1 MEKPHICMNNTN
13 SSARKEKKKTTLL
26 LALIPIIVLI
36 SLLGINVGLYK
47 GDATGGPNQ
56 LALIIGAATAVV
68 ISLSLKYTWEE
79 VLKGIVKSIKTSL
92 PSILILLII
101 GALIGTWMLSGVVPT
116 MIYYGLELMN
126 PNFFLVATCIVCT
139 VISLATGSS
148 WTTVST
154 VGVALI
160 GVAQGL
166 GIPAPMAAGAIISG
180 AYFGDKIS
188 PLSDTTN
195 LASAVSGAELFTQIR
210 YMFYTTTPT
219 YIITLT
225 AFTILGLTIE
235 TNSTENSVEVLMATL
250 KDTYYIS
257 PVLFLVPAIVVFL
270 IVRKVH
276 AVPALF
282 IGAMAGALVAVIAQ
296 PDIIQQVSGIGNY
309 AKTTG
314 EYVVHSYQAVVNA
327 MVSNVKVMTNNPQIN
342 ELIETNGMQGMMN
355 TIWLILCAMCFGGAM
370 EVAGFLKKITSYI
383 VSWVKS
389 TGSLITS
396 TVATSIFFNITASD
410 QYLAIVVPGRMFVKT
425 YQKRGLKPENL
436 SRSLEDSGTV
446 TSALVPWN
454 TCAAF
459 HSGMLGVA
467 TGEYFIYAF
476 FNWISPIMS
485 ILFGYLNIKIRR
497 YTKEEMEAMK
507 KKSNASKK
515 KSKRP
520 DTTIQELH

>member
-1 MEKPHICMNNTN
+1 MNNTN
-13 SSARKEKKKTTLL
+13 PSIKTEKKKATLL
-26 LALIPIIVLI
+26 LALIPIVVLI
-36 SLLGINVGLYK
+36 SLLGINVFFYK
-47 GDATGGPNQ
+47 DNATYGPNQ
-56 LALIIGAATAVV
+56 LALLLGSAVAV
-68 ISLSLKYTWEE
+68 IISLFLNYTWEE

-92 PSILILLII
+92 SAILILLII
-101 GALIGTWMLSGVVPT
+101 GSLTGTWMLSGVVPT

-126 PNFFLVATCIVCT
+126 PNFFLVASCVVCT
-139 VISLATGSS
+139 IISLATGSS

-160 GVAQGL
+160 GIAQGL

-225 AFTILGLTIE
+225 AFTILGFTIDT
-235 TNSTENSVEVLMATL
+235 TNTGSSVEALMTTL

-257 PVLFLVPAIVVFL
+257 PVLFLVPALVVFL
-270 IVRKVH
+270 IIKKTH

-282 IGAMAGALVAVIAQ
+282 IGTIAGALVAVIAQ
-296 PDIIQQVSGIGNY
+296 PDIIQQVSGIKNY
-309 AKTTG
+309 ASNTG
-314 EYVVHSYQAVVNA
+314 EYIIHSYQAVVNA
-327 MVSNVKVMTNNPQIN
+327 MVSNVQVITGNEQIN
-342 ELIETNGMQGMMN
+342 NLIETNGMQGMLS

-383 VSWVKS
+383 VSRAKS
-389 TGSLITS
+389 TGSLIAS
-396 TVATSIFFNITASD
+396 TVMTSIFFNFTASD

-425 YQKRGLKPENL
+425 YRKRGLKPENL

-454 TCAAF
+454 TCAAY
-459 HSGMLGVA
+459 HTGMLGVA
-467 TGEYFIYAF
+467 TGDYFIYAF

-485 ILFGYLNIKIRR
+485 MIFGYFNIKIRR
-497 YTKEEMEAMK
+497 FTEEEMRAMK
-507 KKSNASKK
+507 KKSNKTK
-515 KSKRP
+515 IKSA
-520 DTTIQELH
+520 TFVE

>member
-1 MEKPHICMNNTN
+1 MSNTN
-13 SSARKEKKKTTLL
+13 SPSYKEKKKTTLF

-36 SLLGINVGLYK
+36 SLLGINVGLY
-47 GDATGGPNQ
+47 GGNATEGPNQ
-56 LALIIGAATAVV
+56 LALLIGAATAVI
-68 ISLSLKYTWEE
+68 ISLFLNYSWEE

-92 PSILILLII
+92 SAILILLII
-101 GALIGTWMLSGVVPT
+101 GSLIGTWMLSGVVPT
-116 MIYYGLELMN
+116 MIYYGLDLMN
-126 PNFFLVATCIVCT
+126 PNFFLVASCIVCT
-139 VISLATGSS
+139 IISVATGSS

-160 GVAQGL
+160 GVAHGL

-225 AFTILGLTIE
+225 AFTIIGFTID
-235 TNSTENSVEVLMATL
+235 TNSTGNSVEILMSTL

-257 PVLFLVPAIVVFL
+257 PVLFIVPAIVVAL
-270 IVRKVH
+270 IIKKVH

-282 IGAMAGALVAVIAQ
+282 IGTIVGALVAIIAQ
-296 PDIIQQVSGIGNY
+296 PTIIQQASGIGSY
-309 AKTTG
+309 ATTTG

-327 MVSNVKVMTNNPQIN
+327 MSSNVQIITNNAQIN
-342 ELIETNGMQGMMN
+342 NLVETNGMAGMMN
-355 TIWLILCAMCFGGAM
+355 TIWLIVCAMCFGGAM

-383 VSWVKS
+383 VSWAKS
-389 TGSLITS
+389 TGSLIAS
-396 TVATSIFFNITASD
+396 TVVTSIFFNITASD

-425 YQKRGLKPENL
+425 YRKRGLKPENL

-459 HSGMLGVA
+459 HTGMLGVA

-485 ILFGYLNIKIRR
+485 IIFGYFNIKIRR
-497 YTKEEMEAMK
+497 FSKEEMEEMK
-507 KKSNASKK
+507 KNSHSTTKK
-515 KSKRP
+515 KIKSP
-520 DTTIQELH
+520 DLAQ